1 MSILSITPA
10 LDKKLKM
17 KNEAEEGGAL
27 KIQFCP
33 ELRKARTY
41 SKIYAVT
48 WLRITK
54 GVANTNA
61 DMGPWR
67 AGK

>member
-1 MSILSITPA
+1 MSILSISPA
-10 LDKKLKM
+10 LDEKLKM

-54 GVANTNA
+54 GSCKHKYRYGA
-61 DMGPWR
+61 MEGR
-67 AGK
+67 